1 MEAERTPVKKR
12 AITLLFTARSF
23 LSALLS
29 NSRSASNCRV
39 LKISRFFFRSICIC
53 GRFSHYDNKF
63 SQGNQFDSLLG
74 SPILFH
80 HPAFALSSSR
90 LEKCLLFFCCY
101 CFWPPSGILTPLP
114 GLNSTPSAAKAQ
126 SPNYWTSGEF
136 PRQFCCCCCCF

>member
-1 MEAERTPVKKR
+1 MEAERTPLEKR
-12 AITLLFTARSF
+12 AITLLFPARSL

-80 HPAFALSSSR
+80 HPAFALSSTR
-90 LEKCLLFFCCY
+90 LEKCQCFLLLLLFLAALGY
-101 CFWPPSGILTPLP
+101 
-114 GLNSTPSAAKAQ
+114 LNSPTRAKPHALG
-126 SPNYWTSGEF
+126 SESTEP
-136 PRQFCCCCCCF
+136 